1 MWDRLRTLLPAVLLA
16 GCVGAAAQHERL
28 ADEAYAERRYGDAL
42 VEYRLAMSAGDG
54 SADLRA
60 KAGAAALHAGEL
72 TAAAQ
77 EYVALGTEG
86 GDDRRQEAAD
96 GLVLVAN
103 AAIGVGDQQA
113 LAAALDGLQSV
124 APNRALGS
132 FAQQLAGSMGSAPR
146 TPEELAVLTYAAAAA
161 PDAGTLDSL
170 VYVYGVALRR
180 LGRCEDAS
188 VAFESLLRRQRDP
201 AMTRGARDG
210 LVLCALQIGRRAL
223 DEGQPTLAEGWF
235 SKAATRGGD
244 TPGARVAYIG
254 LGDVRFALGDLMG
267 AIEAYEQARA
277 GLFPGDSI
285 YAIASGRL
293 NLMTRPEFE

>member
-1 MWDRLRTLLPAVLLA
+1 MQGVVRAVVLAVALA

-28 ADEAYAERRYGDAL
+28 ADEAYAERRFAEAL
-42 VEYRLAMSAGDG
+42 VEYRLAMSAGRP
-54 SADLRA
+54 SADLRV

-72 TAAAQ
+72 PAAAQ
-77 EYVALGTEG
+77 EFVALGTEG
-86 GDDRRQEAAD
+86 GESRLQEAAD

-103 AAIGVGDQQA
+103 AAIQVGDHQA

-124 APNRALGS
+124 APHRALGT
-132 FAQQLAGSMGSAPR
+132 FAQQLAGSMGSQPR

-161 PDAGTLDSL
+161 SDARTLDSL

-188 VAFESLLRRQRDP
+188 VAFESLLRRERDLGL
-201 AMTRGARDG
+201 TRGARDG

-223 DEGQPTLAEGWF
+223 DEGQPSLAEDWF
-235 SKAATRGGD
+235 SRAATRGGD
-244 TPGARVAYIG
+244 TPGARAAYIG

-277 GLFPGDSI
+277 GLLPGDSM

-293 NLMTRPEFE
+293 NVMARPEFE